1 MMIDAVILSCLY
13 AISSSPVE
21 KNFHEEVAPVLVR
34 SCIECH
40 NGSNAKGGLSLET
53 LASALKGGEEGPA
66 IVAGKAKESLLYQKI
81 VPAKEGL
88 KPQMPRKKAAL
99 TPEEVKKIQEW
110 IDKGASWPKEVVL
123 KEKSKADGNFWS
135 LRPVRK
141 EVPPVVKEA
150 PVGWGKNPVDAF
162 ILAKLQEKGLRPS
175 PPADRRT
182 LLRRMSLDL
191 TGLPPV
197 LEDVQAFVED
207 PSADASERWLEK
219 LLSSPS
225 YGERWARHWLD
236 VARFS
241 ESDGFEEDM
250 QRPQAYT
257 FRDYVIA
264 SLNADKPYNQ
274 FVLEQIAGDAQ
285 EQVTGETIAATGF
298 LVAGPWDAV
307 QRVTPSK
314 FGRLQ
319 SREEQL
325 EEIVGGVGMAFLG
338 LTVQCARCHDHKFD
352 PIPQRDYYQIKAV
365 FEGVDHS
372 QKAKVHGVRRLLS
385 PAQEQEWQKQT
396 EPIRRQI
403 SAMESKDAG
412 LQKQMKDSSADANRV
427 DQLKRERDALRE
439 QLEKQRQHLEKQ
451 YPVEVGFVGI
461 REQPQP
467 TVMFTRGDIR
477 QPGEKVTANVLSVA
491 RIPQISFSQ
500 KEDQPEGERR
510 LQFAKWLAHPDN
522 PLTARVMVN
531 RIWQYHFGVGLVDTP
546 SDFGFNGGRPSHP
559 ELLDW
564 LAGEFR
570 RSGYSIKHMHRL
582 IMGSATYQQACIPQ
596 VSTMPDYQKAYR
608 VDADN
613 RLLWRFPSLRL
624 EGEVVRDAML
634 LLAGNLNGEMGGPS
648 FKPYTVT
655 QLNTYFYH
663 LFDRDDPIYN
673 RKSIYRMQVITGRSP
688 LLDALDCPSPS
699 VTIPKRTPTTTALQA
714 LALMNDSFVVRQ
726 AMKLAQKLEDQ
737 QPDVQLQ
744 VQRLYEMAYSR
755 RPNESESAR
764 AVEVARQH
772 GLATVCWVVF
782 NSSEFLYNH

>member
-1 MMIDAVILSCLY
+1 MMSLFFRCLLMFVCSCLWLGQLN
-13 AISSSPVE
+13 AQPSATLE
-21 KNFHEEVAPVLVR
+21 KNFHEEVAPILVR

-53 LASALKGGEEGPA
+53 LASALKGGDEGPA
-66 IVAGKAKESLLYQKI
+66 IVVGKAKESLLYQKI
-81 VPAKEGL
+81 VPAKEGD

-99 TPEEVKKIQEW
+99 TAEEVKKIEEW
-110 IDKGASWPKEVVL
+110 IDKGARWPKEVVL
-123 KEKSKADGNFWS
+123 REKSKADGNFWS

-141 EVPPVVKEA
+141 EVPPVVGEA

-162 ILAKLQEKGLRPS
+162 ILAKLHEKGLRPS

-274 FVLEQIAGDAQ
+274 FVLEQIAGDVQ

-325 EEIVGGVGMAFLG
+325 EEIVGGVGMAFLC

-396 EPIRRQI
+396 EPIRQQI
-403 SAMESKDAG
+403 SALESKDAG

-427 DQLKRERDALRE
+427 DQLKRERDTLRE

-451 YPVEVGFVGI
+451 YPVVVGFVGT

-477 QPGEKVTANVLSVA
+477 QPGEKVTANVLSAA
-491 RIPQISFSQ
+491 RNPQVSFSQ
-500 KEDQPEGERR
+500 KEDQPEGQRR

-564 LAGEFR
+564 LAWEFMS
-570 RSGYSIKHMHRL
+570 SGYSIKHMHRL

-634 LLAGNLNGEMGGPS
+634 LLAGNLNGEMGGPI
-648 FKPYTVT
+648 
-655 QLNTYFYH
+655 LNPT
-663 LFDRDDPIYN
+663 
-673 RKSIYRMQVITGRSP
+673 RSRS
-688 LLDALDCPSPS
+688 L
-699 VTIPKRTPTTTALQA
+699 TPTFTIFLTGMTRSTTA
-714 LALMNDSFVVRQ
+714 
-726 AMKLAQKLEDQ
+726 K
-737 QPDVQLQ
+737 
-744 VQRLYEMAYSR
+744 
-755 RPNESESAR
+755 
-764 AVEVARQH
+764 
-772 GLATVCWVVF
+772 VF
-782 NSSEFLYNH
+782 TACR